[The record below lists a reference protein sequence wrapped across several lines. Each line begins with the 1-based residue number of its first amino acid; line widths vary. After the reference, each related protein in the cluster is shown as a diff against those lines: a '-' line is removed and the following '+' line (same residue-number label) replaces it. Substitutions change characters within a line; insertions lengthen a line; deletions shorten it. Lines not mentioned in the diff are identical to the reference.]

1 MSQRLYLDHAA
12 TSPLRSEA
20 RAAVLEALTIG
31 ANASSVHSE
40 GRAARNAIE
49 KARAQVAALV
59 AVLPNRVI
67 FTSGG
72 TEANA
77 LALSPDLGR
86 PRLIISAI
94 EHDSVRTGG
103 RFAAGSISTF
113 GVDGKGIVRLDD
125 LDCLL
130 ATGGPSLVSVMLV
143 NNETGVIQPV
153 AEVAARVHAAG
164 GLLHVDA
171 VQAAGKL
178 PLDMAALG
186 ADLLTLSAH
195 KIGGPQGI
203 GALVVRSGLEPDP
216 LIRGGGQERA
226 RRAGTEALALIAG
239 FGAAAERARQEMD
252 HTPAR
257 ISRLREQ
264 LEAGLLAASP
274 ASRIIG
280 QEAPRAPHIVNLVTP
295 GLLAETAVIACD
307 LAGLAIS
314 AGAACSSG
322 KVRASHVL
330 QAMGLSTVDA
340 ACGLRFSL
348 GWTSDEASVLRAV
361 EVFTGIAGALSRQE
375 SR

>member
-12 TSPLRSEA
+12 TSPLRDAA
-20 RAAVLEALTIG
+20 REAVLDALKIG
-31 ANASSVHSE
+31 ANASSVHAE

-49 KARAQVAALV
+49 KARALVAALV
-59 AVLPNRVI
+59 AVAPNRVI

-77 LALSPDLGR
+77 LALSPGTGR
-86 PRLIISAI
+86 PKLIISAI
-94 EHDSVRTGG
+94 EHDSVRAGG
-103 RFAAGSISTF
+103 RFAAGNISTL
-113 GVDGKGIVRLDD
+113 GVDGKGVVWLDD

-153 AEVAARVHAAG
+153 TEIAARVHAAG

-178 PLDMAALG
+178 PLEMAALG

-216 LIRGGGQERA
+216 LMRGGGQERA

-239 FGAAAERARQEMD
+239 FGAAAELARQEMD
-252 HTPAR
+252 HAPAR
-257 ISRLREQ
+257 IGRLRDR

-280 QEAPRAPHIVNLVTP
+280 QEAPRAPHIVNLLTP
-295 GLLAETAVIACD
+295 GLVAETAVIACD

-361 EVFTGIAGALSRQE
+361 EVFTGVAGALSRQE